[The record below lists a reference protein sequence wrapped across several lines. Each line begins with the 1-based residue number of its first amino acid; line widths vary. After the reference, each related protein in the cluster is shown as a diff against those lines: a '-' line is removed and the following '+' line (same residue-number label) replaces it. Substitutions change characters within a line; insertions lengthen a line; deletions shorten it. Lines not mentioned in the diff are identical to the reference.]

1 MTQLRKEAIANSRS
15 APTTWIFSFIY
26 KKEQVMNEIVITPKT
41 DKDTTFLVK
50 LLRSLKNVSSIEV
63 KQKETKSG
71 SQGMLSVSEAS
82 LAKDWLSEE
91 DNRWD
96 ELLKK

>member
-1 MTQLRKEAIANSRS
+1 
-15 APTTWIFSFIY
+15 
-26 KKEQVMNEIVITPKT
+26 MNEIVITPKT

-50 LLRSLKNVSSIEV
+50 LLRSLKNVGSIEV

>member
-1 MTQLRKEAIANSRS
+1 
-15 APTTWIFSFIY
+15 
-26 KKEQVMNEIVITPKT
+26 MNEIVITPKT

>member
-1 MTQLRKEAIANSRS
+1 
-15 APTTWIFSFIY
+15 
-26 KKEQVMNEIVITPKT
+26 MNEIVITPKT

-50 LLRSLKNVSSIEV
+50 LLKSLKNVGSIEV
-63 KQKETKSG
+63 KQKETSLTSKETH
-71 SQGMLSVSEAS
+71 SVSEAS